1 MKFECDKHFLT
12 AGGDSVKFVSKQSE
26 TARPQGDQYCHRH
39 LSSNGVM
46 DARGDDD
53 DTEMNCEEDDGDVED
68 GETGFDDGS
77 SRVRSVRDP
86 GQPTVDELREHITT
100 HQRFRSWCQFCVIE
114 RE

>member
-1 MKFECDKHFLT
+1 M
-12 AGGDSVKFVSKQSE
+12 KFVSKQSA

-46 DARGDDD
+46 YARGDDD
-53 DTEMNCEEDDGDVED
+53 DTELNCQEDDGRRGGRRD
-68 GETGFDDGS
+68 GI
-77 SRVRSVRDP
+77 
-86 GQPTVDELREHITT
+86 GQPTVDEFREHITT